1 MANIREIEE
10 FKILI
15 KGKFKAAAQEKIF
28 KTLEY
33 ANLKHSGQERES
45 GKPYII
51 HPIAVAT
58 ILFEFGLDE
67 DAISAALLHDVIEDC
82 DVSEAEL
89 MKLFGKDITEMVKG
103 VSRVKTLRYKSSAN
117 ENNESLRKMFIAM
130 AKDIRVIFIKLADR
144 LHNMRT
150 LEFVSSE
157 HQIRKSL
164 DTRDVYIPIAERLGL
179 STIKGELE
187 DLCFKYLY
195 PKEFEE
201 TTKLLE
207 KTYEKHKNDLDKTND
222 SLRIMLK
229 ELRIKGEVKSRF
241 KRKFSIFKKQQS
253 KGIDQIYDILAHR
266 ILVEDIKDCYV
277 ILGEV
282 HNRWKPVPGRIK
294 DYIAVPKPNGYQSL
308 HTTLLTD
315 SGMPFE
321 VQIRTHEMHKV
332 CEYGIAA
339 HWMYKNKATKA
350 SDLDKKLTFLRQMIE
365 ENAETLDTST
375 FLSIAKSD
383 LYANDIFVFTPKNK
397 VIELTEKS
405 TPIDFAYALHTDIGN
420 QCVGAKVNG
429 KMSPLTS
436 KLQTG
441 DVVEIIT
448 SQTSK
453 GPSRDWLKIAQ
464 TSSARTKI
472 RSYFKKQTKEDNIKI
487 GKEMLE
493 IEAKRKGISLNTL
506 LDNESVNQKILQIHN
521 FLSLED
527 AYAAVGYGG
536 VTSTHIVNQFISE
549 LKAEERKKY
558 KEFNGLSK
566 IKNSAQCGVRVKG
579 IDGLPIRLAGCC
591 NPLPSDDI
599 VGFVSVGKGIV
610 VHRADC
616 HNIRNF
622 QMSGDRLVKVMWD
635 DYEDKLYNS
644 LIYIKA
650 IDSPNLLNKITLE
663 LSTIKNVSLTAV
675 NAKATNMQAT
685 ISLTVVIPDK
695 KQVVDIINKLS
706 QIEGV
711 QSVFRK

>member
-1 MANIREIEE
+1 MEFLEEIEE

-15 KGKFKAAAQEKIF
+15 KGKFKAPIQEKIF
-28 KTLEY
+28 NALKFAEE
-33 ANLKHSGQERES
+33 KHSGQKRDS

-58 ILFEFGLDE
+58 ILCQYGLDE
-67 DAISAALLHDVIEDC
+67 EVICASLLHDVIEDC
-82 DVSEAEL
+82 EVTESEL
-89 MKLFGKDITEMVKG
+89 MQLFGNDITELVNG

-150 LEFVSSE
+150 LDSVPAE

-195 PKEFEE
+195 PADYKA
-201 TTKLLE
+201 TTELLE
-207 KTYEKHKNDLDKTND
+207 KTYEKHKVDLDKTNED
-222 SLRIMLK
+222 LRIMLK

-253 KGIDQIYDILAHR
+253 KGIDQVYDILAHR
-266 ILVEDIKDCYV
+266 ILVDDIKDCYV

-282 HNRWKPVPGRIK
+282 HNRWKPIPGRIK
-294 DYIAVPKPNGYQSL
+294 DYIAVPKANGYQSL
-308 HTTLLTD
+308 HTTLLTP

-339 HWMYKNKATKA
+339 HWMYKNKTTKA

-429 KMSPLTS
+429 KMAPLTS
-436 KLQTG
+436 RLSTG

-448 SQTSK
+448 SATSK

-472 RSYFKKQTKEDNIKI
+472 RGYFKKQTKEDNVKI

-493 IEAKRKGISLNTL
+493 IEAKRKGLSLNTL
-506 LDNESVNQKILQIHN
+506 LQSESVNQKVLQMHN
-521 FLSLED
+521 FLSIED
-527 AYAAVGYGG
+527 TYAAVGYGG
-536 VTSTHIVNQFISE
+536 VTSTHIINQLISE
-549 LKAEERKKY
+549 IKAEERKKY
-558 KEFNGLSK
+558 KDINGLSK
-566 IKNSAQCGVRVKG
+566 IKHSAQCGVKVKG

-616 HNIRNF
+616 HNIRS
-622 QMSGDRLVKVMWD
+622 QQSSGDRLVKVMWA
-635 DYEDKLYNS
+635 DYEDKLYNAI
-644 LIYIKA
+644 IYIKA
-650 IDSPNLLNKITLE
+650 IDSPNLLNKVTTE
-663 LSTIKNVSLTAV
+663 LSSIKNVSLTAV
-675 NAKATNMQAT
+675 NAKATNSQAT
-685 ISLTVVIPDK
+685 ITLTVVIPDK
-695 KQVVDIINKLS
+695 KQVIDIINKLS
-706 QIEGV
+706 QIDGV